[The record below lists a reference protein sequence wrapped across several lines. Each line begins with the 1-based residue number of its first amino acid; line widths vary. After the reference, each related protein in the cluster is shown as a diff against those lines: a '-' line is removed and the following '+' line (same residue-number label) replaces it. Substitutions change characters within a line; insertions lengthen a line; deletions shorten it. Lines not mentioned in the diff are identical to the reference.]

1 MPIYEYKGRNQQG
14 EAINGQFEAASSS
27 ETATHLTNIGITPID
42 IIELKTPQSNDLE
55 SYTQSL
61 FTRPPDINVLL
72 MFSRQMATL
81 LKAGIAILPA
91 LRGLKSHMTHAGMAI
106 ALEEVAIDL
115 ESGRSLASAMQQH
128 PDIFSSL
135 FVSMVN
141 IGENTGQLDQA
152 FLQIHQYLE
161 IDKETRDRIKTAI
174 RYPIFVFVAMAI
186 AVAIINLF
194 VIPAF
199 ASVFASFGSELP
211 WATKILMATSEFTIN
226 YWHFIVIGIIA
237 SVVAGKNYLK
247 TDQGQYQWGRYKLRI
262 PLVGGIIE
270 RATLSRFS
278 RAFSMAFRAGV
289 PITQTLVIVSKA
301 VDNSFIEQRILAMRD
316 GLEHGESLTQTAIAS
331 KLFTPLVL
339 QMISVGEDTGAV
351 DDMLDEVANFYEREV
366 DYDTKQLSSA
376 IEPIMIAVIGVMVLI
391 LALGVF
397 LPMWDL
403 AGAAF
408 GRLILIS
415 INNLF

>member
-1 MPIYEYKGRNQQG
+1 MPIYEYKGRNPQG
-14 EAINGQFEAASSS
+14 EVVKGQLEGTSTSEIAS
-27 ETATHLTNIGITPID
+27 HLMNTGITPID
-42 IIELKTPQSNDLE
+42 IHELVVQQTDALQNL
-55 SYTQSL
+55 QQAL
-61 FTRPPDINVLL
+61 FNRAPDINELL

-81 LKAGIAILPA
+81 LKAGISILPA
-91 LRGLKSHMTHAGMAI
+91 LRGLTSHMTHAGMAN
-106 ALEEVAIDL
+106 ALEDIANDL
-115 ESGRSLASAMQQH
+115 ESGHTLAASMQQH
-128 PDIFSSL
+128 PRIFSTL
-135 FVSMVN
+135 FASMVN
-141 IGENTGQLDQA
+141 VGENTGQLDQA

-161 IDKETRDRIKTAI
+161 IDKETKDRIKAAT
-174 RYPIFVFVAMAI
+174 RYPIFVFIAMAI
-186 AVAIINLF
+186 AMGVINLF

-199 ASVFASFGSELP
+199 ASVFAGFGSDLP
-211 WATKILMATSEFTIN
+211 WATKILMTTSEFSIN
-226 YWHFIVIGIIA
+226 YWHYILVALVILIV
-237 SVVAGKNYLK
+237 SGKHYLNSEK
-247 TDQGQYQWGRYKLRI
+247 GQYQWDRYKLKI
-262 PLVGGIIE
+262 PLVGSIIE
-270 RATLSRFS
+270 RATLSRFA

-289 PITQTLVIVSKA
+289 PITQTLVIVSRA
-301 VDNSFIEQRILAMRD
+301 VDNTFIEKRILSMRD

-331 KLFTPLVL
+331 NLFTPLVL

-408 GRLILIS
+408 GR
-415 INNLF
+415 